1 MSALTVAGL
10 SKKFGG
16 LRAVSELSF
25 TVEEGQIFSIIG
37 PNGAGK
43 TTVFNLITGV
53 YRLDDGRV
61 WLHGKEIGGKPP
73 SALAALGLTRT
84 FQNLQIF
91 FNMSALENVM
101 VGADR
106 TAETGFASALLHLP
120 AVRRRDARA
129 VVQAIGLMERVGLA
143 AYLGADASSLP
154 YGALKRL
161 EIARALAT
169 RPKLLLLD
177 EPAAGLNHSETK
189 EIDDLIRS
197 IAKDGVT
204 VILVEHDMRLVMGIS
219 DRILVLDRGAWLAE
233 GSAEDIGG
241 NPEVV
246 RAYLGTGFTGSGDA
260 A

>member
-1 MSALTVAGL
+1 MSALVVTGL
-10 SKKFGG
+10 SKNFGG

-43 TTVFNLITGV
+43 TTVFNLITGI
-53 YRLDDGRV
+53 YRPDDGRL
-61 WLHGKEIGGKPP
+61 WLHGEDIAGKPP
-73 SALAALGLTRT
+73 SALAAQGLTRT

-91 FNMSALENVM
+91 FNMTALENVM

-106 TAETGFASALLHLP
+106 TAETGFASALLRLP

-129 VVQAIGLMERVGLA
+129 CEQAIGLMQRVGLA
-143 AYLGADASSLP
+143 AYLGADAASLP

-177 EPAAGLNHSETK
+177 EPAAGLNRSETK
-189 EIDDLIRS
+189 EIDALIRS
-197 IAKDGVT
+197 IAEDGVT

-219 DRILVLDRGAWLAE
+219 DRILVLDRGARLAE
-233 GSAEDIGG
+233 GSAQEIGR
-241 NPEVV
+241 NPDVV
-246 RAYLGTGFTGSGDA
+246 RAYLGTGFAGSADA

>member
-10 SKKFGG
+10 SKNFGG

-53 YRLDDGRV
+53 YRPDDGRV
-61 WLHGKEIGGKPP
+61 WLHGEEIGGKPP

-106 TAETGFASALLHLP
+106 TAETGFASALLRLP

-129 VVQAIGLMERVGLA
+129 VEQAIGLMERVGLA

-177 EPAAGLNHSETK
+177 EPAAGLNHSETR

-197 IAKDGVT
+197 IAEDGVT

-219 DRILVLDRGAWLAE
+219 DRILVLDRGARLAE
-233 GSAEDIGG
+233 GSAEDIGHD
-241 NPEVV
+241 PDVV
-246 RAYLGTGFTGSGDA
+246 RAYLGTGFTGSADA